1 MNRIGTI
8 YLEDMEIGLSR
19 SIAKVMGDVEIE
31 SFAKTSEDRNPIHLN
46 DEAGKASIFKSRVVH
61 GMLSASL
68 FSALLGEYLP
78 GHGAIYLSQTLR
90 FTKPVYPGDKVVA
103 SVTVININ
111 NNKKQVTLK
120 CEAKVGD
127 KLVIK
132 GEAVALAP
140 SRGKNWKLF
149 VIILS

>member
-1 MNRIGTI
+1 MNQIGTI

-78 GHGAIYLSQTLR
+78 GHGAIYLSQTLQ

-140 SRGKNWKLF
+140 SRGEN
-149 VIILS
+149 

>member
-68 FSALLGEYLP
+68 FSDLLGEYLP
-78 GHGAIYLSQTLR
+78 GHGAIYLSQTLQ

-140 SRGKNWKLF
+140 SRGEN
-149 VIILS
+149 

>member
-31 SFAKTSEDRNPIHLN
+31 SFANSSEDRNPIHLN
-46 DEAGKASIFKSRVVH
+46 EEAGKASIFKSRVVH

-78 GHGAIYLSQTLR
+78 GHGAIYLSQTLQ

-140 SRGKNWKLF
+140 SRGGN
-149 VIILS
+149 